1 MSIAA
6 AIAGRDAY
14 SDQRRRDIA
23 SVDLLLLVTVL
34 SLMCLGL
41 VMVTSAS
48 IGTAER
54 MYGDPFYFLYRQGSF
69 LIIGISL
76 AAIIWRTP
84 LKVWEIIGP
93 YAMLAAIVLLAL
105 VLIPGVGRTVN
116 GSTRWLSIGPFGFQM
131 SEVAKLMVIIYMAG
145 YLTRHAEKVAT
156 KIRGFLMPL
165 AVLGVV
171 AVLLLAEPDFGAT
184 VVIASTA
191 LFMLFMAGVRLWQF
205 GLLFSLLS
213 GAFALLAYT
222 SPYRLKRLTSF
233 MDPWADP
240 FNSGFQ
246 LSQSLI
252 AFGRG
257 EVFGVG
263 LGASVQKLFY
273 LPEAHTDFLLAI
285 LAEELGA
292 VGVILVIVLF
302 AVLAWRAMVI
312 AKRALEKENIFGAYI
327 AYGIGF
333 WVVMQAYINVGVNMG
348 VLPTKG
354 ITLPLMSYGGSSV
367 IMSCVAIALLLRV
380 DLETRF
386 TGRKP
391 GEDRR
396 KRW

>member
-14 SDQRRRDIA
+14 SDQRRRDTA
-23 SVDLLLLVTVL
+23 SVDLLLLLTVL
-34 SLMCLGL
+34 GLMCLGL

-48 IGTAER
+48 ISTAER
-54 MYGDPFYFLYRQGSF
+54 IYGDPFYFLYRQGSF

-84 LKVWEIIGP
+84 LKVWEIVGP
-93 YAMLAAIVLLAL
+93 YAMFAAIILLAL

-116 GSTRWLSIGPFGFQM
+116 GSTRWLSIGPFGFQL
-131 SEVAKLMVIIYMAG
+131 SELAKLMVIIYMAG

-165 AVLGVV
+165 AVLGLV

-205 GLLFSLLS
+205 GLLFTLLS
-213 GAFALLAYT
+213 GVFALLAYT

-285 LAEELGA
+285 LAEELGV
-292 VGVILVIVLF
+292 VGVILVIALF

-312 AKRALEKENIFGAYI
+312 AKRAIEKENIFGAYI

-333 WVVMQAYINVGVNMG
+333 WIVMQAYINVGVNMG

-396 KRW
+396 KNW

>member
-1 MSIAA
+1 MSIAT

-14 SDQRRRDIA
+14 SDKRRQDIA

-34 SLMCLGL
+34 GLMCLGL

-48 IGTAER
+48 SGTAEKT
-54 MYGDPFYFLYRQGSF
+54 YGDPFYFLYRQGAF
-69 LIIGISL
+69 LIIGMSL
-76 AAIIWRTP
+76 AAVIWRTP
-84 LKVWEIIGP
+84 LKVWEIVGP
-93 YAMLAAIVLLAL
+93 YAMVAAIVLLAL
-105 VLIPGVGRTVN
+105 VLIPGVGKTVN
-116 GSTRWLSIGPFGFQM
+116 GSTRWLSAGIFGVQV
-131 SEVAKLMVIIYMAG
+131 SELAKLMVIVYMAG

-156 KIRGFLMPL
+156 RVRGFLMPL
-165 AVLGVV
+165 AVLSIV

-213 GAFALLAYT
+213 GVFAILAFT
-222 SPYRLKRLTSF
+222 SPYRVKRMTSF

-240 FNSGFQ
+240 FDTGFQ

-257 EVFGVG
+257 EIFGVG

-285 LAEELGA
+285 LAEEMGA
-292 VGVILVIVLF
+292 VGVILVIALF

-312 AKRALEKENIFGAYI
+312 AKRAVEKENLFGAYI
-327 AYGIGF
+327 AYGVGF
-333 WVVMQAYINVGVNMG
+333 WIVMQAYINIGVNMG

-386 TGRKP
+386 SGRKP

-396 KRW
+396 KGW